1 MEERCQELLGQWLE
15 RGSVALKPAGTSWEK
30 LLKAMKEAQ
39 CSAVAQ
45 ELQVALSGKGNSL
58 LTWRVLLP
66 HNMSHL
72 STVIK
77 VWVYAFVISY
87 LLIIALSVFIIHNY
101 KII

>member
-66 HNMSHL
+66 HNIPHL

-77 VWVYAFVISY
+77 DWVYAFVMSY
-87 LLIIALSVFIIHNY
+87 L
-101 KII
+101 